1 MAKNLVIVESPAKAK
16 TISKLLGSD
25 YLVKPSFGHIR
36 DLSKKNYGI
45 DIENHYMP
53 VYEVDAEK
61 KHVVSELRKEVKA
74 ADTVWLASDE
84 DREGEAIAWHLA
96 VVLKLPIESTK
107 RIVFHEITQKA
118 IQDAVKNPRTI
129 DINLV
134 NAQQAR
140 RVLDRL
146 VGFELSEVLWKKVKS
161 GLSAGRVQSVAVRL
175 IVEREREIL
184 AFKVTDFFR
193 ATAQFATPNGS
204 FKAEYNGKLDNQTN
218 AEEFL
223 NSCNGSGFAVKSV
236 DVKPGKKSPAPPF
249 TTSTLQQEASRKLGF
264 SVSQTMALAQSL
276 YEDGFI
282 TYMRTDSVN
291 LSSLAVNAAKD
302 FIVKEYGEQYSK
314 PRAFKTKVKG
324 AQEAHEAIRPTTMR
338 TVVSQKYDEQRLYD
352 IIFKRTI
359 ASQMSD
365 AVIEKTTAVIEA
377 DKNKAE
383 FVATGEVVK
392 FDGFLKVYHEGTD
405 DETTADN
412 QLLPPLQKSQ
422 NLKLD
427 QIDVNQ
433 RFTRPPA
440 RYTEASLVKRL
451 EELGIGR
458 PSTYAPIITTI
469 IKRGYVQKE
478 DREGTERPYVSLVL
492 KNGKITIKTKKET
505 TGFEKNKLFSS
516 DIAMVVTDFLSEH
529 FTDVMDYNF
538 TASVE
543 KEFDEIAVGNLE
555 WSKMIDSF
563 YTPFHQ
569 TTRKSIEEGERNTGE
584 RVLGVDPKTGKTV
597 HARIGRFG
605 PIIQLGDKDDNPVY
619 ASLTKDQHIEN
630 LTLEDALAL
639 LNNEQG
645 GRLLGTDPASGK
657 NIYARVGRF
666 GPMVQLGE
674 TNDSPKPKYAALLKG
689 QSVDTITLDQAL
701 KLFELPRDLGEY
713 EGKRITVAVGRFGP
727 FISHNSKFISLKKT
741 DNPVTITYERAIELI
756 MEKAESDKKK
766 LIKEFSADFKI
777 VRDRWNHPAIYY
789 KKKYY
794 KLAATV
800 DAESLTEEECMAIV
814 GGPQEK
820 APAKKAPAKKAPAKK
835 STTRK
840 SATDK
845 K

>member
-492 KNGKITIKTKKET
+492 KNGKITTKTKKET

-713 EGKRITVAVGRFGP
+713 EGKKITVAVGRFGP

-820 APAKKAPAKKAPAKK
+820 APAKKAPAKK

>member
-36 DLSKKNYGI
+36 DLSKKKYGV
-45 DIENHYMP
+45 DLDNNFEP
-53 VYEVDAEK
+53 VYEIDPEK
-61 KHVVSELRKEVKA
+61 KHVVAELRKDVKA

-107 RIVFHEITQKA
+107 RIVFHEITKNA
-118 IQDAVKNPRTI
+118 IQDAVKSPRTI

-184 AFKVTDFFR
+184 AFKVSDYFK
-193 ATAQFATPNGS
+193 ATAQFATANGS
-204 FKAEYNGKLDNQTN
+204 FKAEYNGKLDNQKE

-291 LSSLAVNAAKD
+291 LSALAVNAAKD
-302 FIVKEYGEQYSK
+302 FITKEYGEKYSK
-314 PRAFKTKVKG
+314 PRAFKTKTKG

-383 FVATGEVVK
+383 FTATGEVVK

-405 DETTADN
+405 DETAADN
-412 QLLPPLQKSQ
+412 QLLPPLKASQ
-422 NLKLD
+422 NLDLD
-427 QIDVNQ
+427 FIEINQ

-469 IKRGYVQKE
+469 IKRGYVLKE
-478 DREGTERPYVSLVL
+478 DRQGTERNYVCLTL
-492 KNGKITIKTKKET
+492 KNGKITTKTKKEN
-505 TGFEKNKLFSS
+505 TGYEKNKLFSS
-516 DIAMVVTDFLSEH
+516 DIAMVVTDFLNDH
-529 FTDVMDYNF
+529 FTNVMDYNF

-543 KEFDEIAVGNLE
+543 KEFDEIAEGSLE
-555 WSKMIDSF
+555 WAKMIDSF
-563 YTPFHQ
+563 YSPFHQ
-569 TTRKSIEEGERNTGE
+569 TTQKSIEDGERNTGE

-597 HARIGRFG
+597 SARIGRFG
-605 PIIQLGDKDDNPVY
+605 PIIQLGEKDDSPVY
-619 ASLTKDQHIEN
+619 ASLPKDQHIEN

-645 GRLLGTDPASGK
+645 GRLLGTDPQTGK
-657 NIYARVGRF
+657 NVYARIGRF

-674 TNDSPKPKYAALLKG
+674 TNDSPKPKYAGLLKG
-689 QSVDTITLDQAL
+689 QNVDTITLSQAL

-713 EGKRITVAVGRFGP
+713 EGKKITVAVGRFGP

-756 MEKAESDKKK
+756 LEKAETDKKK

-777 VRDRWNHPAIYY
+777 VRDRWNHPVIYY

-794 KLAATV
+794 KLASGV
-800 DAESLTEEECMAIV
+800 DAENLTQDDCMKIIGAE
-814 GGPQEK
+814 PQEK
-820 APAKKAPAKKAPAKK
+820 TPAKKTTKKTATKK
-835 STTRK
+835 
-840 SATDK
+840 
-845 K
+845 